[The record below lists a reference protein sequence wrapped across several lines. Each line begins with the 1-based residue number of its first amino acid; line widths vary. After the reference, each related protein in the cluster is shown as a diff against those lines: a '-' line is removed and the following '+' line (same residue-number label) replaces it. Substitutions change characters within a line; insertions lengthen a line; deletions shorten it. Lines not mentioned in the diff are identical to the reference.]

1 MKVYY
6 LKEKSLD
13 EKKLSEGAR
22 RILETMVDE
31 ENLDLEECI
40 PIKVH
45 FGEKGN
51 TSYIKAQAYDGVID
65 YLEEKGIESSFIE
78 SNVLYRGARTTR
90 DSHLALA
97 KDHGF
102 TRIPVIIADGDH
114 GEEFDEIPI
123 PGDFFDKVKI
133 ARGYAPYEQILVMAH
148 FKGHAEAG
156 FGGGVKQLGMGFA
169 ARGGKM
175 AQHAALSPRVEEED
189 CIACGACVEG
199 CNYDA
204 ITIEETAFIHE
215 DKCVG
220 CAACV
225 ALCPTGAVK
234 SNWEGA
240 HFKEKLAE
248 YALGAS
254 QGKKFIYINFVSSIT
269 ALCDCVGKH
278 MDPVAS
284 NVGILGSLDPVAL
297 DRACI
302 DLLQNEHPGL
312 FEEGRLTLEHGEKIG
327 LGSQQYQLCPLD

>member
-6 LKEKSLD
+6 VKETSLD
-13 EKKLSEGAR
+13 YAKLSEGAR
-22 RILETMVDE
+22 KVLEAIVE
-31 ENLDLEECI
+31 RENLELEDCI

-51 TSYIKAQAYDGVID
+51 TTYIKQEAYDGVID
-65 YLEEKGIESSFIE
+65 FLEERNIKSSFIE

-90 DSHLALA
+90 ESHLALA
-97 KDHGF
+97 KEHGF

-123 PGDFFDKVKI
+123 EGEFFDKVKI
-133 ARGYAPYEQILVMAH
+133 ASGYAPYNQILVMAH

-156 FGGGVKQLGMGFA
+156 FGGAIKQLGMGFA

-175 AQHAALSPRVEEED
+175 AQHAALSPEVEEEE
-189 CIACGACVEG
+189 CIGCGVCVEG

-204 ITIEETAFIHE
+204 ITLDEKAFIHE

-240 HFKEKLAE
+240 YFKEKLSE
-248 YALGAS
+248 YAYGAS
-254 QGKKFIYINFVSSIT
+254 KGKKFIYINYLSSIT
-269 ALCDCVGKH
+269 DLCDCVGKPMEH
-278 MDPVAS
+278 VAS

-297 DRACI
+297 DKACI
-302 DLLQNEHPGL
+302 DLLQEEVPEL
-312 FEEGRLTLEHGEKIG
+312 FEKGRVSLEHGEKIG
-327 LGSQQYQLCPLD
+327 LGKQAYELEEI